1 MFELGSNLR
10 DARVRRKLEL
20 SQVEAETHIRAK
32 YLAALEDERFEL
44 LPHPAYARTFLR
56 TYAAHLGLDPRLYLD
71 EYDSR
76 FPPDVETPIAP
87 ARAAARPRPAWRWL
101 LLVPAA
107 AVAGVIAWQVATSGG
122 EDGGG
127 AALRPRSART
137 HTRAEARPAAAPEP
151 VERSKGRPRTVE
163 LRLVARE
170 RSWLE
175 VRRGSAQ
182 GPVVL
187 ERTLESGEAVRLGG
201 SRLWLRLGSPWNL
214 EASLDGKRLPL
225 PSAVGDVV
233 VTPTGLRGGGG

>member
-1 MFELGSNLR
+1 VFELGSNLR

-76 FPPDVETPIAP
+76 FPPDVETTIAP
-87 ARAAARPRPAWRWL
+87 ARAAARPRRTGRWL

-107 AVAGVIAWQVATSGG
+107 AIAGVIVWQVATSGG
-122 EDGGG
+122 GGGGG
-127 AALRPRSART
+127 ATLRPRPART
-137 HTRAEARPAAAPEP
+137 HTRAEVRPAAAPGP
-151 VERSKGRPRTVE
+151 VERSKRRPRTVR

-170 RSWLE
+170 RSWIE

-187 ERTLESGEAVRLGG
+187 QRTLEPGQAVRLRG

-214 EASLDGKRLPL
+214 EATLGGKRLPL
-225 PSAVGDVV
+225 PSGVGNVV
-233 VTPTGLRGGGG
+233 VTPTGLRAGA